1 MGTASYVCKGT
12 ARALADTFGSTCHG
26 AGRVLSR
33 SQALKRAKGRS
44 IAEEL
49 AQAGVVVRSQG
60 QKTLGEEMPEAYK
73 DVEQV
78 VDVMDGAGVSPRVAR
93 LRPLGVVKG

>member
-1 MGTASYVCKGT
+1 
-12 ARALADTFGSTCHG
+12 
-26 AGRVLSR
+26 VLSR
-33 SQALKRAKGRS
+33 SAALKRARGRS

-49 AQAGVVVRSQG
+49 AQQGIVVRSQG

-73 DVEQV
+73 DVERV
-78 VDVMDGAGVSPRVAR
+78 VGVMDGAGISPKVVR